1 MVMTVMILT
10 QSVDYCQTHCVP
22 GWPATSSSG
31 SHCHPA
37 LLLPLLHLD
46 VVYVHHHNNLCP
58 VKFLFAVHNTV
69 SLAWSNPN
77 WFIKNVF
84 KTAVKIFSHS
94 HWEGLLFITV
104 YQLNP
109 NSSFMLQTPGKTIL
123 SSLSIIHGTHSSQQ
137 APLASNI
144 VALRVGYT
152 ASWVASWASNAIN
165 SCTMFASHNNFPAS
179 QSPSHPFPLTLQS
192 VCRLPLSSL
201 WVLQHWG
208 PLSGEERPCQ
218 HLPCTNWF
226 FSSPL
231 HGWFWLT
238 EILFWLVYLD
248 VWYCVELSTGDVGQL
263 FFDTFATDQ
272 PSYEKC
278 QKGQRGCCLSSL
290 GRVKVISVHSAF
302 ASVCHTH
309 QLTTHKGGEVFLFQI
324 NKAEHNCGYIW
335 HNHHPCHHHPYHN
348 HHHNQ
353 VPLCGHPH
361 LRSARQWLDVK
372 EWDCKVIVIIL
383 MNGDIMIRIM
393 IRIRF
398 IIYL

>member
-58 VKFLFAVHNTV
+58 VKFLVAVHNTV

-192 VCRLPLSSL
+192 VCSLPLSSL
-201 WVLQHWG
+201 WVLQHLNSRFLSHLSYAPSDRLLQGNRSPWTALALGHSHKAGSNWPQDKINCSGSVSKKKTTIWNVWKKKNIFWG
-208 PLSGEERPCQ
+208 KFWPNSA
-218 HLPCTNWF
+218 
-226 FSSPL
+226 L
-231 HGWFWLT
+231 H
-238 EILFWLVYLD
+238 
-248 VWYCVELSTGDVGQL
+248 
-263 FFDTFATDQ
+263 
-272 PSYEKC
+272 
-278 QKGQRGCCLSSL
+278 R
-290 GRVKVISVHSAF
+290 
-302 ASVCHTH
+302 
-309 QLTTHKGGEVFLFQI
+309 KGGWGCFDGKTCMIIMQQKSVPFSFQLMI
-324 NKAEHNCGYIW
+324 GVKHQYKRPSPIRAPCCADNKA
-335 HNHHPCHHHPYHN
+335 
-348 HHHNQ
+348 
-353 VPLCGHPH
+353 
-361 LRSARQWLDVK
+361 D
-372 EWDCKVIVIIL
+372 
-383 MNGDIMIRIM
+383 MIS
-393 IRIRF
+393 
-398 IIYL
+398 